1 MIKSQ
6 KLFRV
11 TREDVE
17 NHYCSLHFHK
27 NNIAYD
33 SNYHYNISPNGK
45 IALCDL
51 MRKPMLQLN
60 NFLKFL
66 NAIEATVAFSS
77 VL

>member
-6 KLFRV
+6 KLFKV

-17 NHYCSLHFHK
+17 NHDYSLPFHQ

-33 SNYHYNISPNGK
+33 SNYHYNSIPNGK

-51 MRKPMLQLN
+51 MHKPMLQLN

-66 NAIEATVAFSS
+66 NVIEATLAFSS